1 MNSINASTRGRERIA
16 RINGTS
22 SASPCTADSKA
33 RFALNALS
41 VCVMLAFASGA
52 HALPAGGVVAAGG
65 ATISSGANSMT
76 INQSTQNAIIN
87 WQSFNVSQGNSVRF
101 VQPNTSSVA
110 LNRVV
115 GSNPSGI
122 LGNLS
127 SNGKVFLVNPNGI
140 LFGQGSSVNVG
151 GLVASTL
158 GITDNNFMTANY
170 AFTGA
175 GAGAVVNQGSISAN
189 GAYVALLGANISN
202 RGVIAANLGTVV
214 LAAGNAVTLDVAGD
228 GLLNIVVNQGAVN
241 ALIENGGLIRAH
253 GGQVILT
260 ASAAGSLLNT
270 VVNNTG
276 VIEAQ
281 TLVNRGGTIKLLAD
295 MQSGTVNAGG
305 SLDASAPAGGDGGF
319 IETSAA
325 RIMVQPGVQITTA
338 APSGKTGTW
347 LIDPED
353 FNIGGLVTDNISG
366 ATLSALLVTNS
377 VVITTLP
384 GTDAMVAGTPPVTN
398 LFTNTVGNGDI
409 NVNQAITWTGSS
421 SATTL
426 TLLAVRNANV
436 NAAISATNGNL
447 QICTGNDINI
457 NAALTTV
464 NGSILMGAGGN
475 VNLNAAI
482 STTDGNISIGA
493 NRNIFANQAMTLT
506 RGSVI
511 PGQSLGLPLGLV
523 LNAGS
528 GGTGPGVA
536 AGTLVYSALAPDTVV
551 TGPNA
556 PITINYN
563 PVSYATPTNYSG
575 NFVVSLGAAVTQRML
590 VFPDNGSKTFD
601 GTTATSLSLLKGSPA
616 GVTLIAGPGNTA
628 NFIDALV
635 GTNKSILYSGYS
647 LGGADANNFALAIP
661 CCEPGFAL
669 TTGDVSAPVLAP
681 VIVAPAVV
689 APAAVSPIATSPT
702 TIVEAFSPSFIPLT
716 FVSAA
721 PPMIRLVEEAPIV
734 QAPIVA
740 PPPPVPVPPPP
751 PAPPPPPPTI
761 VVPAPPPPP
770 PFVAPPLP
778 PKQDRN

>member
-1 MNSINASTRGRERIA
+1 MNSINISTRNRERFT
-16 RINGTS
+16 GTS
-22 SASPCTADSKA
+22 SAVTCTADTKA

-41 VCVMLAFASGA
+41 VCVMLAFATGV

-65 ATISSGANSMT
+65 ATISSGAGSMT

-87 WQSFNVSQGNSVRF
+87 WQSFNISQGNAVRF
-101 VQPNTSSVA
+101 VQPNTASVA

-115 GSNPSGI
+115 GSNPSSI

-158 GITDNNFMTANY
+158 GITDNNFLTANY
-170 AFTGA
+170 AFTGT
-175 GAGAVVNQGSISAN
+175 GAGSVVNQGSISAD
-189 GAYVALLGANISN
+189 GAYIALLGANISN
-202 RGVIAANLGTVV
+202 QGVIAANLGTVA

-228 GLLNIVVNQGAVN
+228 GLLNIAVNQGAVN
-241 ALIENGGLIRAH
+241 ALIENGGLIRAN

-260 ASAAGSLLNT
+260 ASAAGNLLNT

-281 TLVNRGGTIKLLAD
+281 TLVNQNGTIKLLAD
-295 MQSGTVNAGG
+295 MQSGTVNVGG
-305 SLDASAPAGGDGGF
+305 TLDASAPGGGNGGF

-325 RIMVQPGVQITTA
+325 HVMVQPAVRITTD
-338 APSGKTGTW
+338 APAGKTGTW

-384 GTDAMVAGTPPVTN
+384 GTDAMVAGTPPVTS

-409 NVNQAITWTGSS
+409 NVKQAITWTGSS

-464 NGSILMGAGGN
+464 NGSILLGAGGN
-475 VNLNAAI
+475 VNLTAAV

-493 NRNIFANQAMTLT
+493 NRNIFVNRAMTLT

-511 PGQSLGLPLGLV
+511 ADQSLGLPLGLV

-556 PITINYN
+556 PVTINYN
-563 PVSYATPTNYSG
+563 PVSYATPTSYSD

-590 VFPDNGSKTFD
+590 VYADGGSKTFD
-601 GTTATSLSLLKGSPA
+601 GTTATTLSLLKGNPA

-628 NFIDALV
+628 NFVDAV
-635 GTNKSILYSGYS
+635 IGANKSILYSGYS

-669 TTGDVSAPVLAP
+669 TTANIVAPVLAP

-689 APAAVSPIATSPT
+689 SSAVVSPVATSPT
-702 TIVEAFSPSFIPLT
+702 SIVEAFSPSFIPLT
-716 FVSAA
+716 YVSAA
-721 PPMIRLVEEAPIV
+721 PPMIRLVEEAPVV

-740 PPPPVPVPPPP
+740 PPPPVPAPPPPPP
-751 PAPPPPPPTI
+751 PAPPPPPPPP
-761 VVPAPPPPP
+761 VVAPPPPAPPP
-770 PFVAPPLP
+770 FVPPPLP